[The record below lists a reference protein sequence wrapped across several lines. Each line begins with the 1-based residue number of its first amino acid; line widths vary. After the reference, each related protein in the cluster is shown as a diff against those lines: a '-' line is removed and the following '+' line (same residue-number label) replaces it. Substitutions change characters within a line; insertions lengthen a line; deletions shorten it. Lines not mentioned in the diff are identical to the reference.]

1 MITACFL
8 YIHFLKI
15 IPPPPSHSLSPL
27 VGLLLG
33 GEASYEAYARLISP
47 MINDLHGG
55 FNTSTMVQPA
65 VDANFKL
72 LQDFLPRMEAFDT
85 TFVEQAV
92 IMGSRNIYGYPLL
105 PACDRK
111 TRRSV
116 EYILKTAFQR
126 RLRDLGGKYYSLVS
140 LNPVECEAIDNDPLG
155 LLPAGMYKSQPT
167 SQQSRAITD
176 VLVCA
181 ETSH

>member
-1 MITACFL
+1 M
-8 YIHFLKI
+8 
-15 IPPPPSHSLSPL
+15 
-27 VGLLLG
+27 LG